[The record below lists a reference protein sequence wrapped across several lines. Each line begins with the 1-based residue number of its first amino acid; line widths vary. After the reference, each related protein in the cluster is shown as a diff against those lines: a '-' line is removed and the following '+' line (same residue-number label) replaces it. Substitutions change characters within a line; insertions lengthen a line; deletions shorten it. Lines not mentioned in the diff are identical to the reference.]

1 MIVWHVTSL
10 EVLPVY
16 ALEFATLIET
26 GLVSSVRLQMK
37 LNATVTYRL
46 PAVTAVI

>member
-1 MIVWHVTSL
+1 VIVSHATSL

-16 ALEFATLIET
+16 ALEFSTLIET
-26 GLVSSVRLQMK
+26 GLDSSVRLEMK